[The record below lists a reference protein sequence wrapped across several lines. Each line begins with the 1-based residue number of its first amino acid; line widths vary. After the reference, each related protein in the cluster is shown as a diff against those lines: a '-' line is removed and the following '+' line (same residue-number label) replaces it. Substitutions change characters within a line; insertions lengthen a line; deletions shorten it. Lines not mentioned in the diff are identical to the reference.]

1 MAYHASRVGTNWGKT
16 QELTMPVFT
25 DKTVQNL
32 KTVGRY
38 TDPTTS
44 GLNLQVKKGGKQYWT
59 FRFLLDGKRHD
70 MGLGVYPTISL
81 KEARQRAT
89 SVRNDLNH
97 GRMPQTPW

>member
-1 MAYHASRVGTNWGKT
+1 VGTNWGKT
-16 QELTMPVFT
+16 QEFTMPVFT

-70 MGLGVYPTISL
+70 IGLGVYPTVSL

-97 GRMPQTPW
+97 GSDAANTMETR